1 MPRATNRMQ
10 AIMFDRKPGLR
21 SEYALSMGKRAR
33 TYHYQHRQEN
43 TPATLM
49 LKAIGH
55 GENSRN
61 VSA

>member
-1 MPRATNRMQ
+1 MR
-10 AIMFDRKPGLR
+10 AIMFARKPGLH
-21 SEYALSMGKRAR
+21 SEYALSVGKCAR
-33 TYHYQHRQEN
+33 TYHYQNRQEN

>member
-1 MPRATNRMQ
+1 MQ